1 MFIKNRE
8 NIAFFRILHEQTP
21 DAWGVFYQTDKMTV
35 NFADLCAAVLI
46 DLHTEIYYNNFI
58 CPCKM

>member
-8 NIAFFRILHEQTP
+8 NIVFFRILHEQTP
-21 DAWGVFYQTDKMTV
+21 DVWGVFYQTDEMTV